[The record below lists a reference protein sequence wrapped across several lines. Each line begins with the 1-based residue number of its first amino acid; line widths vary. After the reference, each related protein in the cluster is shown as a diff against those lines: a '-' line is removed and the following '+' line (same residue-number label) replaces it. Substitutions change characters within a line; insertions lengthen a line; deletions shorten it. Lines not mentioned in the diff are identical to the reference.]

1 MFANYKREI
10 LLFSGL
16 LAIILTVMS
25 IMGTAYSTRM
35 LVEAS
40 CYSIIALGLTIQWGY
55 AGLFNAGIMGFLAM
69 GAFMTMLFSY
79 PINEE
84 FWSSGHAGDLGAV
97 FLKLFIGLVLI
108 VASMQLKKFGVA
120 QKWQRLVSVILIA
133 IVYLMFMN
141 GLDPV
146 ANAIEKD
153 VGFIGGFGLPVW
165 TGWLFGGIAAGAIAY
180 GVGHICLGLRSDY
193 LAIATLGIAE
203 IIKAFLKNADWL
215 TRGTLTVSPLPW
227 PTPGPADLGFVMARA
242 VYLSLTALLIV
253 LIFFLLNRAY
263 NAPWGRMLR
272 AIRDNEIS
280 SLAMGKNVNRR
291 RLEVFIF
298 GSFLMGLGGAVLGT
312 FNGIFDPS
320 GYIPL
325 HHTFLIWVM
334 VILGGS
340 GNNLGTLFGAVFVYI
355 LWTMS
360 EPVAL
365 YLFDGIRN
373 LGELWFDWQAPSD
386 LDSRALQ
393 ARVFVIGLTITLVL
407 RYAPK
412 GVIPERLAQHN

>member
-1 MFANYKREI
+1 MLANYKREVI
-10 LLFSGL
+10 LFSGL
-16 LAIILTVMS
+16 FALILLVMTF
-25 IMGTAYSTRM
+25 MGMAYSTRM

-40 CYSIIALGLTIQWGY
+40 CYAIIAFGLTIQWGY
-55 AGLFNAGIMGFLAM
+55 AGLFNAGILGFLAM

-79 PINEE
+79 PVNED
-84 FWSSGHAGDLGAV
+84 FWSSGHAGDLGSV
-97 FLKLFIGLVLI
+97 FFKLAIGIVLI
-108 VASMQLKKFGVA
+108 VASVKLQKFGLA
-120 QKWQRLVSVILIA
+120 QKWQRLITILLMA
-133 IVYLMFMN
+133 VVYISFM
-141 GLDPV
+141 GSLEPV

-165 TGWLFGGIAAGAIAY
+165 TGWIVGGLVAGAIAY
-180 GVGHICLGLRSDY
+180 GIGHICLGLRSDY

-227 PTPGPADLGFVMARA
+227 PTPGPSELGFIAARA
-242 VYLSLTALLIV
+242 AYLSMTALMIAV
-253 LIFFLLNRAY
+253 IFFLLHRAY

-280 SLAMGKNVNRR
+280 SLAMGKNVNKR
-291 RLEVFIF
+291 RLEVFVF
-298 GSFLMGLGGAVLGT
+298 GSILMGIGGSVLAT

-325 HHTFLIWVM
+325 NHTFLIWVM
-334 VILGGS
+334 VILGGA

-355 LWTMS
+355 IWTMS

-365 YLFDGIRN
+365 YFFDVIRT
-373 LGELWFDWQAPSD
+373 LGESWGWEPPSD

-407 RYAPK
+407 RFSPR
-412 GVIPERLAQHN
+412 GVIPERVAHHS